1 MRIGVGIFRDS
12 ERYILL
18 LLLLLLLFYIDKVET
33 ANTSK
38 AKWHELGQGRSTTA
52 QLGYCDGPKKENE
65 RHSRV

>member
-38 AKWHELGQGRSTTA
+38 AK
-52 QLGYCDGPKKENE
+52 
-65 RHSRV
+65 